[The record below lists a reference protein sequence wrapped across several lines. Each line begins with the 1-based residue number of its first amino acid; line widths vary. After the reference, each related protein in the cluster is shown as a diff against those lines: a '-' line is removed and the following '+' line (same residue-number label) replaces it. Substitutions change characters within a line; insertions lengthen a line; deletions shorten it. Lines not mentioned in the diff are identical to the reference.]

1 MIELRTGVLV
11 RDSKAHDTHG
21 TGMGTRGSGDRR
33 YNRIHRLP
41 DRADSNPRPRNMI
54 CTISQYETGDR
65 PTSMEYV
72 ICKAKCAREG
82 RMLVVSVPLMKIATK
97 IVKYLGPLRL

>member
-1 MIELRTGVLV
+1 
-11 RDSKAHDTHG
+11 
-21 TGMGTRGSGDRR
+21 
-33 YNRIHRLP
+33 
-41 DRADSNPRPRNMI
+41 MI